1 MLKILIVDDE
11 QLARQ
16 RLTSLIEELYPDRQ
30 LLEADN
36 GLAALEMVN
45 NHKPDIM
52 LLDIRMP
59 VMDGLEVAQ
68 HMTRLADAPAIIF
81 TTAYQDHA
89 LEAFDIHA
97 ADYLLKPVRKERL
110 KHALERARILQRSF
124 IDQLRKLDP
133 ATPPRSHLSATVQGN
148 LKLLPVSEIRYLRAE
163 QKYVI
168 AGWPNGELLLDE
180 ALVSLEQEFQARF
193 IRIHRNALVALEYID
208 ELIHGK
214 RGSHSVRLHGVQTRL
229 RVSRRNLSQ
238 LRKRMKS
245 YASVH

>member
-16 RLTSLIEELYPDRQ
+16 RLISLIEELNPGQQ

-36 GLAALEMVN
+36 GLIALEMVSK
-45 NHKPDIM
+45 HEPDIM

-59 VMDGLEVAQ
+59 IMDGLEVAQ
-68 HMTRLADAPAIIF
+68 HLTRLADAPAIIF

-89 LEAFDIHA
+89 LQAFDIHA

-110 KHALERARILQRSF
+110 QHALERARILQRAY
-124 IDQLRKLDP
+124 IDQLRQQDSS
-133 ATPPRSHLSATVQGN
+133 AQPRSHLSATVQGN

-163 QKYVI
+163 QKYVV
-168 AGWPNGELLLDE
+168 AGWPMGELLLDE
-180 ALVSLEQEFQARF
+180 PLVHLEQEFQSRF

-208 ELIHGK
+208 ELIVGK
-214 RGSHSVRLHGVQTRL
+214 NGTHTVKLHGVSTLLQ
-229 RVSRRNLSQ
+229 VSRRNLSYI
-238 LRKRMKS
+238 RKRMKN
-245 YASVH
+245 